1 MSKLN
6 NITEI
11 ISLGSTMI
19 SNAATLQRGTKLLT
33 DLADELLPEQV
44 TITGNTTA
52 AVKPVKKT
60 PPAPV
65 VEAPTAAAVP
75 VPPAPVAEKPVVPP
89 APVPTAP
96 AAPVATMTP
105 EELNS
110 ALVVEFKRL
119 GSRDAIDNA
128 MAELGVTSVNDL
140 SPDQYQP
147 LLAKVQGI
155 Q

>member
-11 ISLGSTMI
+11 ISLGSILMANT
-19 SNAATLQRGTKLLT
+19 ATQARGTKLLT
-33 DLADELLPEQV
+33 DLADELLPEKV
-44 TITGNTTA
+44 TGDTTTA
-52 AVKPVKKT
+52 AAKPVKKT

-65 VEAPTAAAVP
+65 VEAPTAPVVP
-75 VPPAPVAEKPVVPP
+75 VPPAPVAEKPISPT
-89 APVPTAP
+89 PVPTAP

-110 ALVVEFKRL
+110 ALVIEFKRL